1 MVGKNLANLEKA
13 IDLIAPEFLNLS
25 IREALEINCGC
36 LFARLL
42 RSLLF
47 FFKRILRG
55 VIVVVHTIRF
65 VNMVVVVV

>member
-13 IDLIAPEFLNLS
+13 IDLIAPEVLNLS
-25 IREALEINCGC
+25 IREALEINFGC

-47 FFKRILRG
+47 FF
-55 VIVVVHTIRF
+55 
-65 VNMVVVVV
+65 